1 MQSAVNQTQNN
12 QNMQINL
19 RKISTGAILALA
31 VGAANLASAQA
42 LTGSGSHLPTGAGA
56 YPDPNIVGLSYTDN
70 HNGTFTG
77 VWTATPEPN
86 WVGSVTLTG
95 PIAAGGGP
103 NGTSTFDFSG
113 LANGVLPAT
122 SPFVFSDL
130 DAGSGLEQFTF
141 QAYDTSHTLITAAW
155 LDSTLGQAGVGSPS
169 DMPGWNWDTST
180 STYTF
185 DGSTVPGNPSVG
197 FYLQNNLDIGSLVV
211 VRDTSFA
218 NFAIGAPVPT
228 PEPATLALLGG
239 GISALALFR
248 RRK

>member
-1 MQSAVNQTQNN
+1 MK
-12 QNMQINL
+12 INL
-19 RKISTGAILALA
+19 SKISTGAILALA
-31 VGAANLASAQA
+31 VGTTSLASAQA
-42 LTGSGSHLPTGAGA
+42 LTGSGSHLPTGPGG
-56 YPDPNIVGLSYTDN
+56 YPDPNVVGLSYTDN
-70 HNGTFTG
+70 LNSTFTG

-86 WVGSVTLTG
+86 WVGSVTRTG
-95 PIAAGGGP
+95 PNTGGSGP

-122 SPFVFSDL
+122 SPFFFSDL
-130 DAGSGLEQFTF
+130 DAGSGLEQITF
-141 QAYDTSHTLITAAW
+141 QAYDASHDLITAAW
-155 LDSTLGQAGVGSPS
+155 LDSTLGQAGVSSPS
-169 DMPGWNWDTST
+169 DMPGWNWDTGT

-239 GISALALFR
+239 GVSALTLFR